1 MLNTFIFFDLET
13 TGLMANNCMPKI
25 TEVSLIAVSRNA
37 ISDTTK
43 TLPRVLSKLVL
54 PINPLKHIP
63 QKVETITGLSNQ
75 DLENVK
81 PFTCDTHDMI
91 ANFIKRFVP
100 PVCFVAYNGNQY
112 DYPIFLKELEHIKKD
127 VSEDILCIDMLC
139 LIQNFFSNRGSQ
151 NKKSVIQANT
161 CMSYNNEDMGIMLD
175 DGWNEILSAV
185 VDNTKYDCSN
195 NHDETLIH
203 LNEGNENCSNDI
215 SIFDS
220 PRTSY
225 YEKMQRTNEKTP
237 HGQVIKHSGIK
248 LNIKDHKTKRRLGFV
263 NNKPN
268 NFKLTTVY
276 KHICGTDPINAHN
289 AETDCLF
296 MIECAVQIERFFLEW
311 ADLNAVPMISYK
323 K

>member
-185 VDNTKYDCSN
+185 VDNTN
-195 NHDETLIH
+195 
-203 LNEGNENCSNDI
+203 
-215 SIFDS
+215 